1 MTAMNCEQCGIPQRR
16 ADRVPDR
23 RQMVVSGSN
32 TGAHRHTRN
41 TGSVRSGGS
50 AGAGG
55 RSANRQHVL
64 IRIGYH
70 DRRDADTVLDA
81 GREVQRSGGG
91 HERGLSREVMADQAV
106 VVIMLRTVVVVLIA
120 VARLRMLVVG
130 CGMRVVVMTAAVSM
144 AVRFTGRDL
153 RAMGMAV
160 PDVLNGVQSAVA
172 EERNA
177 AVNGKQAPADQV
189 VDAGRHRSPLPTASA
204 NVRFARHIDSVRWV
218 RSWQCRFWRKAD
230 ECFVCAGLGVREGR
244 DR

>member
-1 MTAMNCEQCGIPQRR
+1 MIDAAAHPNVAPSQVEGVRRMTAMNCEQCGIPQRR

-32 TGAHRHTRN
+32 TGARRRTRN

-91 HERGLSREVMADQAV
+91 HERGLGREVMADQAV
-106 VVIMLRTVVVVLIA
+106 VVIVLRTMVVVLIA
-120 VARLRMLVVG
+120 VARLGMLMPGQVVG
-130 CGMRVVVMTAAVSM
+130 VVMMAAAMNM

-153 RAMGMAV
+153 R
-160 PDVLNGVQSAVA
+160 
-172 EERNA
+172 
-177 AVNGKQAPADQV
+177 
-189 VDAGRHRSPLPTASA
+189 
-204 NVRFARHIDSVRWV
+204 SV
-218 RSWQCRFWRKAD
+218 
-230 ECFVCAGLGVREGR
+230 
-244 DR
+244 